1 MAETDSPVREVS
13 GAKQGRFTL
22 SLSRLIELG
31 LITEGEVLFY
41 KVRFENTSNRSY
53 ALDAVLPMRTLL
65 AALLQRLIGCAPGKR
80 GSARGRNRHSDWNS
94 DRGP

>member
-31 LITEGEVLFY
+31 LIKEGEVLFY
-41 KVRFENTSNRSY
+41 KVSFLQTSPPLPLVCPLS
-53 ALDAVLPMRTLL
+53 ALHVDVSLHCR
-65 AALLQRLIGCAPGKR
+65 QR
-80 GSARGRNRHSDWNS
+80 
-94 DRGP
+94 

>member
-31 LITEGEVLFY
+31 YITEGEVLFY
-41 KVRFENTSNRSY
+41 KVRISHLGIF
-53 ALDAVLPMRTLL
+53 P
-65 AALLQRLIGCAPGKR
+65 IG
-80 GSARGRNRHSDWNS
+80 
-94 DRGP
+94 